1 MITNSH
7 IQGLWKDACLFLC
20 SVVGRVR
27 SEEERKEVQAVFNFG
42 RKVIEAHA
50 RGNNVLMRG
59 YSSLGTNQL
68 CTDILNTEYQL
79 TKIPDTIA
87 I

>member
-1 MITNSH
+1 M
-7 IQGLWKDACLFLC
+7 
-20 SVVGRVR
+20 VGRVR

-59 YSSLGTNQL
+59 YSSVVSNQQ

-79 TKIPDTIA
+79 TRIPNTIA